1 MALVNGTL
9 SRFVWKMFFF
19 QKKGLKKKN
28 FLFEALMVWDLQGSL
43 EAQAFEGLPS

>member
-9 SRFVWKMFFF
+9 SRFVWKMFFS
-19 QKKGLKKKN
+19 KKGLKKKN

-43 EAQAFEGLPS
+43 EAQAFEDLSS